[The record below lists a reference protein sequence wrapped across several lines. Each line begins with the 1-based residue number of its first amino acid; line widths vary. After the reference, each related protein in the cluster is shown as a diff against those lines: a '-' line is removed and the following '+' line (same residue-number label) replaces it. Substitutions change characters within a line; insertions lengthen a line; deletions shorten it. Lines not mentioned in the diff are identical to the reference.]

1 MVRDLCVAVRDRH
14 SGEWK
19 RGHTAV
25 ERRVAGT
32 LVFQNGGIRPTADQ
46 PEVGACLCFEGEAL
60 VTSPLVSIERPPKE
74 LVMQHCE
81 TPRSQVTLAAA
92 W

>member
-1 MVRDLCVAVRDRH
+1 MLRDVCIAVRDRH

-19 RGHTAV
+19 REHIAV
-25 ERRVAGT
+25 RRRVAGT
-32 LVFQNGGIRPTADQ
+32 LVFQNGGIRPTLDH

-60 VTSPLVSIERPPKE
+60 VTSPLVSIERPAKE
-74 LVMQHCE
+74 QVMRYE
-81 TPRSQVTLAAA
+81 APRSETIRVAA